1 MHGIETK
8 NECIFAMVEFE
19 EDEGK
24 ETEDDDT
31 AETISLKFY
40 PKDKSKLEE
49 LFQNFSTG
57 AQMNPDPIRIIFFFF
72 SFFLSFMPFI
82 YTYIYLSL
90 DLIITFANKSFF
102 EDLLTFFLFC
112 IVEDELD
119 SEAYTIADLNSK

>member
-72 SFFLSFMPFI
+72 SFLSFFLLCHLFVN
-82 YTYIYLSL
+82 IYLSL

-119 SEAYTIADLNSK
+119 SEAYTIADLK